1 MSKTLIKPVEFSDS
15 VTPFSAPRA
24 PRPGLMK
31 PSSNL
36 MKPSSMKP
44 SSMKPSS
51 MKPSSMK
58 VSSSL
63 MKPSLMKV
71 TSWNLHQAYAGCTES
86 CACQIGEM
94 TVQRKHEKSLGKQ
107 AFRVRGWTGSGGCST
122 RFYDEPE
129 TFISLMKPSLMK
141 PSLMKPSLMKVSSDL
156 MKPSLMKPSLMKP
169 SSMKPSSWRFPKGAT
184 SFSWY
189 AKNIKKALAK

>member
-1 MSKTLIKPVEFSDS
+1 MKSVDFSDF
-15 VTPFSAPRA
+15 VTPFFAPRA
-24 PRPGLMK
+24 PQSDLMK

-36 MKPSSMKP
+36 
-44 SSMKPSS
+44 MKPSS

-107 AFRVRGWTGSGGCST
+107 AFRVRG
-122 RFYDEPE
+122 
-129 TFISLMKPSLMK
+129 
-141 PSLMKPSLMKVSSDL
+141 
-156 MKPSLMKPSLMKP
+156 
-169 SSMKPSSWRFPKGAT
+169 
-184 SFSWY
+184 
-189 AKNIKKALAK
+189 

>member
-1 MSKTLIKPVEFSDS
+1 MSKTLIKPVEFSDF

-24 PRPGLMK
+24 PRPDLMK

-141 PSLMKPSLMKVSSDL
+141 PSSMKPSS
-156 MKPSLMKPSLMKP
+156 MKP
-169 SSMKPSSWRFPKGAT
+169 SSMKPSSWRFHQGAA
-184 SFSWY
+184 SFPWY
-189 AKNIKKALAK
+189 ARNTKKALVKQGFERAEKRMQNTL